1 MQLALVTGANGS
13 VGKGICQQLIETFSD
28 IHLILACRSLKNA
41 ELTKQQLLDE
51 FEIYPNQIT
60 CMQCDLSDTNSVFN
74 LVQKVKDR
82 FVVLDYLFLNAGI
95 LPVERIDLF
104 EGVKT
109 LITDPGYVARTGG
122 DIIVQ
127 EVGQTTAQGLGQVF
141 AANVFGHYILV
152 KEFTDLLAASGAGKI
167 IWCSS
172 TTASETSFF
181 SPEDFQCLEGQK
193 PYESSKRLCELIS
206 IGINAELRERN
217 VYSFITSPGNVLSGI
232 TRGAI
237 NEFMFLIALMIMRI
251 LFCSGINITGYNAAT
266 SALWIA
272 KSEPERINPNVLY
285 HSEINI
291 LAQRWVRS
299 IELKYDKVDDVST
312 KKVLRKMNLLYGTYK
327 QEWINK
333 KHIVQ

>member
-1 MQLALVTGANGS
+1 MQLALITGANGS
-13 VGKGICQQLIETFSD
+13 VGKGICQQLLETFSD

-51 FEIYPNQIT
+51 FEIFPNQIA
-60 CMQCDLSDTNSVFN
+60 CVQCDLSDTASVFN
-74 LVQKVKDR
+74 MVQKVKER

-95 LPVERIDLF
+95 LPVERIDLLG
-104 EGVKT
+104 GVGK
-109 LITDPGYVARTGG
+109 LITDPAYVARTGG

-127 EVGQTTAQGLGQVF
+127 EVGRQTPEGLGQVF

-152 KEFTDLLAASGAGKI
+152 KEFADLLSASGAGKI
-167 IWCSS
+167 IWCS
-172 TTASETSFF
+172 
-181 SPEDFQCLEGQK
+181 PK

-232 TRGAI
+232 TKGVV
-237 NEFMFLIALMIMRI
+237 NEFMILIALMIMRI

-266 SALWIA
+266 SALWVA
-272 KSEPERINPNVLY
+272 KSEPEKINPNLLY

-299 IELKYDKVDDVST
+299 IELKYDEMDDITS
-312 KKVLRKMNLLYGTYK
+312 KKLIRKMNLLYGNYK
-327 QEWINK
+327 DQWIRNK
-333 KHIVQ
+333 